1 MKLVS
6 VVLDIPTQALDST
19 FTYVAIENEDDRI
32 RFSKLVVQDL
42 AQNQEKAEGRIDP
55 KRHQD
60 NTQQQPTQ
68 ISLDDL
74 FDSQSS
80 KALLDGSPGG
90 GSPDND
96 LRDAGSPDDGV
107 SDGGPSG
114 IDFSD
119 DGSPDNDS
127 PDSSSRENSALK
139 NSLDSE
145 RGISVLDAE
154 GLEVGC
160 AVLVPFGHRS
170 AVGFV
175 VGIVPFAPG
184 DSFPEDIKPTQLK
197 EIKKVLSKPYF
208 TEIGARCAAFMAERY
223 IAPFSSSIRLFMPP
237 GGIPRV
243 EYLEGAWQL
252 TKPLIHEV
260 DERWVIR
267 LDAADSFIPRKGAVK
282 QQRVLEALRQGDLRV
297 IELTA
302 EYGSL
307 SSTLSSL
314 EKKGVIRIEQR
325 RRLRSPEDQ
334 SEVFSARTK
343 VKPLLTQ
350 DQHRALSAIENA
362 AAAQAGEVVLID
374 GVTGSGKTEVYL
386 CAIEQALSQGKGA
399 IVLVPEISLTPQTV
413 ARFRGRF
420 GDMVAVLHSRM
431 SQGER
436 YDQWDAIRNGV
447 SRVVVGARSALFAP
461 LKQVGIIVIDEEHES
476 SYKQDQAPRYVTRDV
491 AQWLAREHGAVL
503 VLGSA
508 TPSLEALERCAC
520 DPTWHKVEMPNRAN
534 GKPLPSIQVV
544 DMAREFGGGNRSMF
558 SRALQNAL
566 FEVIEKEEKA
576 VLMLN
581 QRGFAQF
588 LLCRDCGFVPSCVSC
603 STSLTYHERE
613 GKLVCHHCGFEQ
625 RVPLTCPKCGSP
637 YLKRFGAGTQRV
649 ESELRSLLS
658 EHSCDIIRMD
668 ADTTSRKGDHQR
680 LLEQFAKPG
689 AAVLLGTQMIAKGL
703 DFDEVTLVG
712 VINADTMLK
721 LPDFRSTERTF
732 DLIEQVA
739 GRAGRAEKSG
749 MVIVQT
755 YSAQDPA
762 IRAAARYDRQLFL
775 DRELELRKGLGY
787 PPFVRLANVL
797 VWGKDEDRVKQ
808 VAHTIYA
815 DLAKIIPRDTRF
827 NAACAVEDIQKGAL
841 DSAGGTADFNGMPSA
856 QDQEQWLLLPPTPC
870 VLERLK
876 GSWRYHLVIKAPSE
890 SSIAEYVG
898 SYFRQR
904 KPEQGVR
911 VSIDIDPINLL

>member
-19 FTYVAIENEDDRI
+19 FTYVVVESEQDRV
-32 RFSKLVVQDL
+32 RLSQVSGQDSH
-42 AQNQEKAEGRIDP
+42 EKHRKAEHIQESLFQESFVQESFFSEEGALSD
-55 KRHQD
+55 KDKLAADDSLTDGCKAADDSLTDSYKTDTDAQD
-60 NTQQQPTQ
+60 
-68 ISLDDL
+68 
-74 FDSQSS
+74 F
-80 KALLDGSPGG
+80 A
-90 GSPDND
+90 
-96 LRDAGSPDDGV
+96 
-107 SDGGPSG
+107 
-114 IDFSD
+114 
-119 DGSPDNDS
+119 
-127 PDSSSRENSALK
+127 
-139 NSLDSE
+139 
-145 RGISVLDAE
+145 
-154 GLEVGC
+154 LEVGC

-175 VGIVPFAPG
+175 VEITPLGAHDPFPQG
-184 DSFPEDIKPTQLK
+184 IKPYKLK
-197 EIKKVLSKPYF
+197 EIKQVLSKPYF
-208 TEIGARCAAFMAERY
+208 TEIGARCASFMAQRY
-223 IAPFSSSIRLFMPP
+223 VAPFSSSIRLFMPP
-237 GGIPRV
+237 GGIPRM
-243 EYLEGAWQL
+243 EYIEGSWQL

-260 DERWVIR
+260 DERWVVR
-267 LDAADSFIPRKGAVK
+267 LDAADSFVPRKGAVK

-297 IELTA
+297 SELTA
-302 EYGSL
+302 EYGSVA
-307 SSTLSSL
+307 STLTSL

-325 RRLRSPEDQ
+325 RRLRSPQDQ

-343 VKPLLTQ
+343 PKPALTE
-350 DQHRALSAIENA
+350 DQRCALSVIEKA
-362 AAAQAGEVVLID
+362 ALTHAGEVVLID

-386 CAIEQALSQGKGA
+386 CAIERALEQGRGA

-420 GDMVAVLHSRM
+420 GDRVAVLHSRM

-436 YDQWDAIRNGV
+436 YDQWDAIRSGV
-447 SRVVVGARSALFAP
+447 AQVVVGARSALFAP

-491 AQWLAREHGAVL
+491 ACWLAREHGAVM

-508 TPSLEALERCAC
+508 TPSLEALERCAS
-520 DPTWHKVEMPNRAN
+520 DPCWHRVEMPNRAN
-534 GKPLPSIQVV
+534 GKPLPTIEVV

-566 FEVIEKEEKA
+566 FDVLEKKEKA

-588 LLCRDCGFVPSCVSC
+588 LLCRDCGFVPSCISC

-625 RVPLTCPKCGSP
+625 RVPLTCPRCGSP

-649 ESELRSLLS
+649 EAELRSLLADV
-658 EHSCDIIRMD
+658 SCDIIRMD

-721 LPDFRSTERTF
+721 LPDFRSAERTF

-739 GRAGRAEKSG
+739 GRAGRAEKPG
-749 MVIVQT
+749 AVIVQT

-775 DRELELRKGLGY
+775 DKELELRKGLGY

-797 VWGKDEDRVKQ
+797 VWGKDEDKVKQ
-808 VAHTIYA
+808 VAHSLYA
-815 DLAKIIPRDTRF
+815 DLSDLIPQAGIPGLQAST
-827 NAACAVEDIQKGAL
+827 L
-841 DSAGGTADFNGMPSA
+841 DS
-856 QDQEQWLLLPPTPC
+856 QDGWLLLPPTPC

-876 GSWRYHLVIKAPSE
+876 GAWRYHLVIKAPPRSN
-890 SSIAEYVG
+890 IADFVG
-898 SYFRQR
+898 AYFRKR

>member
-19 FTYVAIENEDDRI
+19 FTYVVVESEQDRV
-32 RFSKLVVQDL
+32 RLSQVSGQDSH
-42 AQNQEKAEGRIDP
+42 EKHRKAEHIQESLFQESFVQESFFSEEGALSD
-55 KRHQD
+55 KDKLAADDSLTDGCKAADDSLTDSYKTDTDAQD
-60 NTQQQPTQ
+60 
-68 ISLDDL
+68 
-74 FDSQSS
+74 F
-80 KALLDGSPGG
+80 A
-90 GSPDND
+90 
-96 LRDAGSPDDGV
+96 
-107 SDGGPSG
+107 
-114 IDFSD
+114 
-119 DGSPDNDS
+119 
-127 PDSSSRENSALK
+127 
-139 NSLDSE
+139 
-145 RGISVLDAE
+145 
-154 GLEVGC
+154 LEVGC

-175 VGIVPFAPG
+175 VEITPLGAHDPFPQG
-184 DSFPEDIKPTQLK
+184 IKPYKLK
-197 EIKKVLSKPYF
+197 EIKQVLSKPYF
-208 TEIGARCAAFMAERY
+208 TEIGARCASFMAQRY
-223 IAPFSSSIRLFMPP
+223 VAPFSSSIRLFMPP
-237 GGIPRV
+237 GGIPRM
-243 EYLEGAWQL
+243 EYIEGSWQL

-260 DERWVIR
+260 DERWVVR
-267 LDAADSFIPRKGAVK
+267 LDAADSFVPRKGAVK

-297 IELTA
+297 SELTA
-302 EYGSL
+302 EYGSVA
-307 SSTLSSL
+307 STLTSL

-325 RRLRSPEDQ
+325 RRLRSPQDQ

-343 VKPLLTQ
+343 PKPALTE
-350 DQHRALSAIENA
+350 DQRCALSVIEKA
-362 AAAQAGEVVLID
+362 ALTHAGEVVLID

-386 CAIEQALSQGKGA
+386 CAIERALEQGRGA

-420 GDMVAVLHSRM
+420 GDRVAVLHSRM

-436 YDQWDAIRNGV
+436 YDQWDAIRSGV
-447 SRVVVGARSALFAP
+447 AQVVVGARSALFAP

-491 AQWLAREHGAVL
+491 ACWLAREHGAVM

-508 TPSLEALERCAC
+508 TPSLEALERCAS
-520 DPTWHKVEMPNRAN
+520 DPCWHRVEMPNRAN
-534 GKPLPSIQVV
+534 GKPLPTIEVV

-566 FEVIEKEEKA
+566 FDVLEKKEKA

-588 LLCRDCGFVPSCVSC
+588 LLCRDCGFVPSCISC

-625 RVPLTCPKCGSP
+625 RVPLTCPRCGSP

-649 ESELRSLLS
+649 EAELRSLLADV
-658 EHSCDIIRMD
+658 SCDIIRMD

-721 LPDFRSTERTF
+721 LPDFRSAERTF

-739 GRAGRAEKSG
+739 GRAGRAEKPG
-749 MVIVQT
+749 VVIVQT

-775 DRELELRKGLGY
+775 DKELELRKGLGY

-797 VWGKDEDRVKQ
+797 VWGKDEDKVKQ
-808 VAHTIYA
+808 VAHSLYA
-815 DLAKIIPRDTRF
+815 DLSDLIPRAGT
-827 NAACAVEDIQKGAL
+827 L
-841 DSAGGTADFNGMPSA
+841 DSQAGVPGSQAGTLDS
-856 QDQEQWLLLPPTPC
+856 QDGWLLLPPTPC

-876 GSWRYHLVIKAPSE
+876 GAWRYHLVIKAPPQSN
-890 SSIAEYVG
+890 IADFVG
-898 SYFRQR
+898 AYFRKR